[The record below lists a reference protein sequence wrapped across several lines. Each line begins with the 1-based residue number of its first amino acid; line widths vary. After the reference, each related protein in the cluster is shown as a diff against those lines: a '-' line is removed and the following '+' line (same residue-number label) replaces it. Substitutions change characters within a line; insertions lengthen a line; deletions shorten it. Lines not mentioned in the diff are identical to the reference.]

1 MIRRPPRSTLF
12 PYTTLFRSGG
22 YQNSVEAH
30 ELVHT
35 LGAVM
40 STAPHGTSPGHCYDE
55 SDTMCYA
62 DGGGKAMQQVCPPE
76 REYLLDCNSDDYFST
91 DPTPGSWLDT
101 HWNAA
106 DSRFLVGGGGTGTPT
121 ALDAALAVNNPAVPG
136 LPTQVQVI
144 PSLPTG
150 RTLAGVRWSA
160 ARAVCT
166 FEPADALQTAVTCPA
181 TATGAT
187 TVTVTVTDST
197 GATRTVSGALT
208 LAA

>member
-91 DPTPGSWLDT
+91 FPAPGSWLDT

-106 DSRFLVGGGGTGTPT
+106 DSRFLIAGGSTGGTPAVLGATLAVHKPEIPRLRTHVEATPT
-121 ALDAALAVNNPAVPG
+121 LPG
-136 LPTQVQVI
+136 
-144 PSLPTG
+144 G
-150 RTLAGVRWSA
+150 RTVTRGAWTSA
-160 ARAVCT
+160 RPGCT
-166 FEPADALQTAVTCPA
+166 FH
-181 TATGAT
+181 
-187 TVTVTVTDST
+187 
-197 GATRTVSGALT
+197 
-208 LAA
+208 